1 MSNKKKTAGSGNSTA
16 AKKKTSN
23 SIIAEPI
30 DIVNILTNNI
40 NLCYEDIKNYTASE
54 LGATKLFCCLFRP
67 YVKCVY
73 LNNTVSRFEIS
84 LDGVT
89 WMHEE
94 YNGRLTVEA
103 LLIWFVAKVQ
113 TLIPSPPQLPRREW
127 TDEMKKLEKTDS
139 VYRKYYR
146 SLNGP
151 VNRSRLIRTLKIFVK
166 EDSL

>member
-1 MSNKKKTAGSGNSTA
+1 M
-16 AKKKTSN
+16 
-23 SIIAEPI
+23 
-30 DIVNILTNNI
+30 
-40 NLCYEDIKNYTASE
+40 
-54 LGATKLFCCLFRP
+54 LFCCLFRP
-67 YVKCVY
+67 YVRCVY

-151 VNRSRLIRTLKIFVK
+151 VNRSRFIRTLKIFVK
-166 EDSL
+166 EEKQ